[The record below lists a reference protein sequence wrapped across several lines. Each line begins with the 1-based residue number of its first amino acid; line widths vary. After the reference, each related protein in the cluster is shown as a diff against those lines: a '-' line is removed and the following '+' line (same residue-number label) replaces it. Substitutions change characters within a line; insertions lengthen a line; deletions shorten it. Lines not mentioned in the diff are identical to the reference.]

1 MLQPY
6 TYILINFF
14 TVIVCFIA
22 SFDKRIQF
30 HQYFSAFIGASSI
43 VATLFICWDIGF
55 TKMGVWWF
63 NLDYTLGWTLAGL
76 PIEEWLFFYCIPFAC
91 IFTYY
96 CLDKFFDFTWTI
108 GFNNIIVFVSVIICS
123 VVALLYYDR
132 IYTLLTA
139 VITVIT
145 LIYLHFYAHK
155 TWISQASITYVVLM
169 IGFFPVNGILTGT
182 GLESP
187 IVNYNP
193 DEIIGFRMLTIPV
206 EDAVYGYSMFLLNL
220 YFFKLF
226 AESKDT
232 L

>member
-6 TYILINFF
+6 TYLLINFF

-30 HQYFSAFIGASSI
+30 HQFFSTFLGASTI
-43 VATLFICWDIGF
+43 VATLFIYWDIGF

-63 NLDYTLGWTLAGL
+63 NLDYTLGWTVAGL
-76 PIEEWLFFYCIPFAC
+76 PIEEWLFFYCIPFSC

-108 GFNNIIVFVSVIICS
+108 GFNNIIVFVSVITCS
-123 VVALLYYDR
+123 VVALLHHDK

-139 VITVIT
+139 IITVIT

-155 TWISQASITYVVLM
+155 SWISQASFTYMVLM

-187 IVNYNP
+187 VVNYNP
-193 DEIIGFRMLTIPV
+193 EEIIGFRMLTIPV

-220 YFFKLF
+220 HFFKLF
-226 AESKDT
+226 TENKDG

>member
-108 GFNNIIVFVSVIICS
+108 GFNNIIVFVSVITCS
-123 VVALLYYDR
+123 VVALLHHDK

-139 VITVIT
+139 IITVIT

-169 IGFFPVNGILTGT
+169 IGFFSCQWNTYRYWVRIAH
-182 GLESP
+182 S
-187 IVNYNP
+187 
-193 DEIIGFRMLTIPV
+193 
-206 EDAVYGYSMFLLNL
+206 
-220 YFFKLF
+220 KLQ
-226 AESKDT
+226 SR
-232 L
+232 

>member
-108 GFNNIIVFVSVIICS
+108 GFNNIIVFVSVITCS
-123 VVALLYYDR
+123 VVALLHHDK
-132 IYTLLTA
+132 IYTLLTSI
-139 VITVIT
+139 ITVIT

-187 IVNYNP
+187 IVNYHP

-226 AESKDT
+226 AES
-232 L
+232 